1 MEQLLNILPWIWG
14 TIVVAT
20 IVIELFLN
28 DIDAIWFSIG
38 ALMTL
43 VVSLFKVHICIQL
56 SVFVAITSILLF
68 TVGRRAKRLLMIK
81 NILKVRQP

>member
-1 MEQLLNILPWIWG
+1 MEQLLNISPWIWG

-20 IVIELFLN
+20 ILIELFLN
-28 DIDAIWFSIG
+28 DVDAIWFSIG

-68 TVGRRAKRLLMIK
+68 I
-81 NILKVRQP
+81 